1 MDPQHDDIYDLIARS
16 FSSELTEEETLLLNT
31 WKAAEKSNLSAYQ
44 DFAEIW
50 KHSNRLALPSQIDL
64 SGSLEITRQKA
75 GIRNREVKWMNL
87 MRQIAAVLV
96 LSVIF
101 ASTYQLVVKPVASL
115 KKEVVVFQ
123 EVRAA
128 FGTQTRLELPD
139 GTMVSLNSGSTLKF
153 PTTFDNSK
161 TRLVY
166 LSGEGN
172 FKVAKNAQQPFIVDI
187 NKLQVRVLGTTFNV
201 DAYPGNAAITIA
213 LVEGKILLQQT
224 SNDKISDLME
234 MKPNQVAFFKQSENK
249 IQWKEES
256 DLTKYTA
263 WTDGKIVFC
272 NDPVNTVIQKLENWY
287 NVDIELFD
295 KKLENYRFTGTFID
309 EPLEQVLSILNLT
322 SQMQYKVIPA
332 KKLGDNSYSKR
343 KIILKSARLW
353 NKN

>member
-1 MDPQHDDIYDLIARS
+1 MDSQHDEIFDLIARS
-16 FSSELTEEETLLLNT
+16 FYGELTAEETMLLKA
-31 WKAAEKSNLSAYQ
+31 WKEAKKPNLTAYQ
-44 DFAEIW
+44 DFEEIW
-50 KHSNRLALPSQIDL
+50 RHSNQMALPSPIDL
-64 SGSLEITRQKA
+64 PGSLEITRYKA
-75 GIRNREVKWMNL
+75 GIKNRDIKWMSL

-101 ASTYQLVVKPVASL
+101 ASTYQIVVKPVTIT

-139 GTMVSLNSGSTLKF
+139 GTMVSLNSGSTLRF
-153 PTTFDNSK
+153 PTTFDNSV

-172 FKVAKNAQQPFIVDI
+172 FKVTKNAQQPFVVDV

-201 DAYPGNAAITIA
+201 DAYPGNTAITIA
-213 LVEGKILLQQT
+213 LVEGKVLLQQI

-234 MKPNQVAFFKQSENK
+234 MKPNQVAFFKKSENR
-249 IQWKEES
+249 IERKEES

-263 WTDGKIVFC
+263 WTDGKIVFS

-287 NVDIELFD
+287 NVDIELSD

-322 SQMQYKVIPA
+322 SKMQYKVIPA
-332 KKLGDNSYSKR
+332 KKLGDNSFSKR
-343 KIILKSARLW
+343 MIILKSKTTD
-353 NKN
+353 N

>member
-1 MDPQHDDIYDLIARS
+1 MNLEQDEIYDLIAKS
-16 FSSELTEEETLLLNT
+16 FAGELTEDELVHLNS
-31 WKAAEKSNLSAYQ
+31 WKAAEKSNLAAYN
-44 DFAEIW
+44 DYKEIW
-50 KHSNRLALPSQIDL
+50 NHSNRLALPSQIDL
-64 SGSLEITRQKA
+64 SGSLKITRHKA
-75 GIRNREVKWMNL
+75 GIKNREIKWMSL
-87 MRQIAAVLV
+87 MRQIAAVFV

-101 ASTYQLVVKPVASL
+101 ATTYNLVKKPVTL
-115 KKEVVVFQ
+115 MKKEVVVFQ

-153 PTTFDNSK
+153 PTTFGNSK

-201 DAYPGNAAITIA
+201 EAYPGNATITVA
-213 LVEGKILLQQT
+213 LIEGKVLLQQMC
-224 SNDKISDLME
+224 NEKISDLME
-234 MKPNQVAFFKQSENK
+234 MKPNQVACFRKLENK
-249 IQWKEES
+249 IEWIAER
-256 DLTKYTA
+256 DLAKYTA
-263 WTDGKIVFC
+263 WTEGKIIFS
-272 NDPVNTVIQKLENWY
+272 NDPVNTVIQKLQNWY
-287 NVDIELFD
+287 NVDIELSD

-332 KKLGDNSYSKR
+332 RKLGDNSFSKR
-343 KIILKSARLW
+343 KIILKSKETV
-353 NKN
+353 N

>member
-1 MDPQHDDIYDLIARS
+1 MNLEQDEIYDLIAKS
-16 FSSELTEEETLLLNT
+16 FTGELTEEESVHLNS
-31 WKAAEKSNLSAYQ
+31 WKATEKSNLAAYN
-44 DFAEIW
+44 DFIEIW

-64 SGSLEITRQKA
+64 SGSLKITRNKA
-75 GIRNREVKWMNL
+75 GIKNREIKWMSL

-101 ASTYQLVVKPVASL
+101 ASTYQLVVKPVTSM

-153 PTTFDNSK
+153 PTTFDNNK

-201 DAYPGNAAITIA
+201 DAYPGNTAITIA
-213 LVEGKILLQQT
+213 LVEGKILLQHT
-224 SNDKISDLME
+224 CKDKVSDLME
-234 MKPNQVAFFKQSENK
+234 MKPNQVACFKKSENK
-249 IQWKEES
+249 IEWKAVS

-263 WTDGKIVFC
+263 WTDGKIVFSD
-272 NDPVNTVIQKLENWY
+272 DPVATVVQKLENWY
-287 NVDIELFD
+287 NVDIELAD
-295 KKLENYRFTGTFID
+295 KKLEKYRFTGTFID

-322 SQMQYKVIPA
+322 SQMQYKIIPA
-332 KKLGDNSYSKR
+332 KKLGDNSFSKR
-343 KIILKSARLW
+343 KIIIKSKTTL
-353 NKN
+353 N

>member
-1 MDPQHDDIYDLIARS
+1 MDPQQDEIYDLIAKS
-16 FSSELTEEETLLLNT
+16 FTGELTEEESVHLNS
-31 WKAAEKSNLSAYQ
+31 WKAAEESNLAAYN
-44 DFAEIW
+44 DYMEIW

-64 SGSLEITRQKA
+64 SGSLEITRHKA
-75 GIRNREVKWMNL
+75 GIKNREIKWMSL

-96 LSVIF
+96 LSIIF
-101 ASTYQLVVKPVASL
+101 ATTYHLVEKPVTL
-115 KKEVVVFQ
+115 MKKEVVVFQ

-128 FGTQTRLELPD
+128 YGTQTRIELPD

-249 IQWKEES
+249 IQWKTES

-263 WTDGKIVFC
+263 WTDGKIVFS
-272 NDPVNTVIQKLENWY
+272 NDPVITVIQKLENWY
-287 NVDIELFD
+287 NVDIELAD
-295 KKLENYRFTGTFID
+295 KKLEKYRFTGTFID

-332 KKLGDNSYSKR
+332 KKLGDNSFSKR
-343 KIILKSARLW
+343 KIISKSKT
-353 NKN
+353 NS

>member
-1 MDPQHDDIYDLIARS
+1 VDPQHDEIYDLIARS

-64 SGSLEITRQKA
+64 SGSLKITRHKA
-75 GIRNREVKWMNL
+75 GIKNREIKWMSL

-101 ASTYQLVVKPVASL
+101 ATTYHVVEKPVTL
-115 KKEVVVFQ
+115 MKKEVVVFQ

-128 FGTQTRLELPD
+128 YGTQTRIELPD

-172 FKVAKNAQQPFIVDI
+172 FKVAKNAQQPFVVDI
-187 NKLQVRVLGTTFNV
+187 NTLQVRVLGTTFNV
-201 DAYPGNAAITIA
+201 DAYPANAAITVA
-213 LVEGKILLQQT
+213 LAEGEVLLQKT
-224 SNDKISDLME
+224 NNDIISDLME
-234 MKPNQVAFFKQSENK
+234 MKPNQVACFRKSENK
-249 IQWKEES
+249 IEWKEES
-256 DLTKYTA
+256 DITKYTA
-263 WTDGKIVFC
+263 WTDGKIVFSD
-272 NDPVNTVIQKLENWY
+272 DPVATVIQKLENWY
-287 NVDIELFD
+287 NVDIELAD

-309 EPLEQVLSILNLT
+309 EPLEQVLIILNLT

-332 KKLGDNSYSKR
+332 KKLGDNSFSKR
-343 KIILKSARLW
+343 KIILKSKVTV
-353 NKN
+353 N

>member
-1 MDPQHDDIYDLIARS
+1 MDSQHDEIYDLIARS

-101 ASTYQLVVKPVASL
+101 ASTYQLVVKPVASM

-172 FKVAKNAQQPFIVDI
+172 FKVTKNINQPFVVDI

-263 WTDGKIVFC
+263 WTDGKIVFS

-287 NVDIELFD
+287 NVDIELSD
-295 KKLENYRFTGTFID
+295 KKLEKYRFTGTFID

-332 KKLGDNSYSKR
+332 KKLGDNSFTKR
-343 KIILKSARLW
+343 KIILRSKPRV
-353 NKN
+353 N

>member
-1 MDPQHDDIYDLIARS
+1 MDPQHDELFDLIARS
-16 FSSELTEEETLLLNT
+16 FYGELTAEETMLLNV
-31 WKAAEKSNLSAYQ
+31 WKEAKKSNFTAYQ
-44 DFAEIW
+44 DYAEIW
-50 KHSNRLALPSQIDL
+50 RHSNQMALPSPIDL
-64 SGSLEITRQKA
+64 PGSLEITRYKA
-75 GIRNREVKWMNL
+75 GIKNREIKWMSL

-101 ASTYQLVVKPVASL
+101 ASTYQMVVKPISSV
-115 KKEVVVFQ
+115 KKETTVFQ

-172 FKVAKNAQQPFIVDI
+172 FKVAKNAQQPFVVDI

-201 DAYPGNAAITIA
+201 DAYPGNTAITIA
-213 LVEGKILLQQT
+213 LVEGKILLQQNNNNKT
-224 SNDKISDLME
+224 SDLME
-234 MKPNQVAFFKQSENK
+234 MKPNQVACYRKSDNK
-249 IQWKEES
+249 IEWKKES

-263 WTDGKIVFC
+263 WTNGKIVFS
-272 NDPVNTVIQKLENWY
+272 NDPVNTVVQKLQNWY
-287 NVDIELFD
+287 NVDIQVVD

-309 EPLEQVLSILNLT
+309 EPLEQVLSMLNLT
-322 SQMQYKVIPA
+322 SQMEYKIIPA
-332 KKLGDNSYSKR
+332 KKLGDNSFSKR
-343 KIILKSARLW
+343 KIILKSKTKV
-353 NKN
+353 N